1 MLGWRR
7 LCCWDTYKG
16 HDFVHSQLVQ
26 RLTSGDLIA
35 NPRTTR
41 CRPALDTASSCARC
55 QWRYARWPEH
65 GVADSRFDQPLPGL
79 GRSDHHSQS
88 VKGGGASS
96 PVSNVSIPSWCHRNH
111 PSTAPPALGRWTCR
125 RPHVWVS
132 VRLLGLPCLRVEVP
146 AAVRPGPPR
155 PTPPDVLVTRVGRS
169 TLHQRHGRELLYA
182 SVAPSRFA
190 AAISLPR
197 TCVCV
202 CVCVLSLAWQPL
214 GLRPRAKLN
223 RPEHNRSE
231 TTSAAC
237 GTPGRARNA

>member
-1 MLGWRR
+1 M
-7 LCCWDTYKG
+7 
-16 HDFVHSQLVQ
+16 
-26 RLTSGDLIA
+26 A
-35 NPRTTR
+35 NPHMLR
-41 CRPALDTASSCARC
+41 CWPALLTAASWQRC
-55 QWRYARWPEH
+55 QWRNARWPERAI
-65 GVADSRFDQPLPGL
+65 ADSRFNQPSPGL
-79 GRSDHHSQS
+79 GRSVHHSQS

-146 AAVRPGPPR
+146 AAVRPR

-197 TCVCV
+197 TCMCV
-202 CVCVLSLAWQPL
+202 CVCVLSLAWQLL

-231 TTSAAC
+231 TTSTAC